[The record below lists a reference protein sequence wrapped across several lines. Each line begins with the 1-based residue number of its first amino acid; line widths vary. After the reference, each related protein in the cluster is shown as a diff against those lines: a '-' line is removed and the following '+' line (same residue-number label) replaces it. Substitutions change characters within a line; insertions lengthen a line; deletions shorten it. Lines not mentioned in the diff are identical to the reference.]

1 MDIVR
6 YSVET
11 NKPVGLSF
19 TAVKEIVDTSGF
31 EPLEVKIK
39 RMLLAGQVA
48 TIRAN
53 LYDSY
58 EIKEMYDSIPDVV
71 DDQYDDL
78 EEVNWKIARIN
89 EIRAEIYARKFG
101 ANASNKSA
109 GESKEVTEGKN
120 ISPIKKSSQMDDIE
134 GSKASDKLHAD

>member
-1 MDIVR
+1 MNVVR
-6 YSVET
+6 YEVET
-11 NKPVGLSF
+11 LQPKFVSF
-19 TAVKEIVDTSGF
+19 KDCKEIVDTSGF

-39 RMLLAGQVA
+39 KMMLAGQVA
-48 TIRAN
+48 TIRSN

-78 EEVNWKIARIN
+78 EEVNSKIARIN

-101 ANASNKSA
+101 ANARNKAS
-109 GESKEVTEGKN
+109 GEPKEVPEGKN
-120 ISPIKKSSQMDDIE
+120 ISPSPKSSQTDDIE
-134 GSKASDKLHAD
+134 GSKASE

>member
-1 MDIVR
+1 MNVVK
-6 YSVET
+6 YEVE
-11 NKPVGLSF
+11 KIEPVALSF
-19 TAVKEIVDTSGF
+19 SGVKEIVDTSGF

-39 RMLLAGQVA
+39 KMMLAGQVA

-78 EEVNWKIARIN
+78 EEVNSKIARIN
-89 EIRAEIYARKFG
+89 EIRAQIYSRKFG
-101 ANASNKSA
+101 ANAPNNAS
-109 GESKEVTEGKN
+109 GEPKEVSEGKN
-120 ISPIKKSSQMDDIE
+120 ISSQKKSSKTDDIE
-134 GSKASDKLHAD
+134 GSKASE

>member
-1 MDIVR
+1 MTVLK
-6 YSVET
+6 YEVEKT
-11 NKPVGLSF
+11 KPVGLSF
-19 TAVKEIVDTSGF
+19 TGVKEIVDTSGF

-39 RMLLAGQVA
+39 KMMLAGQVA

-78 EEVNWKIARIN
+78 EEVNAKIARIN
-89 EIRAEIYARKFG
+89 EIRAQIYARKFS
-101 ANASNKSA
+101 ADAENKA
-109 GESKEVTEGKN
+109 PGEPKEVSEGKN
-120 ISPIKKSSQMDDIE
+120 ISPTKKSSQTDGIE
-134 GSKASDKLHAD
+134 GSKASE